1 MFWGIITLIF
11 DDKGA
16 TIKTIRIYALLFGF
30 FCVSMVMVGF
40 LIYKAN
46 HNLYVED
53 AKNSVESVLNLT
65 QELISHKKQLALS
78 IALMFSQN
86 EAIKE
91 AYRDENRERLFELIT
106 HEIHTTKQ
114 YLQMEHLEVQLH
126 TKEAKAWVRSWDFES
141 YGSELATW
149 RKGIALLHE
158 NKAPMV
164 AVELGKRLNIKALAP
179 IFDTDEF
186 MGSLEVIISFEE
198 IAQNLREK
206 KIDFA
211 ILMHHQLLEI
221 GSWMKELEQINDY
234 VVVSSSCPTN
244 CHTTLYPVAMPEIL
258 EQGFARN
265 NHTLFGFTPL
275 FDLESKP
282 IGYIGVWFSES
293 LLKDS
298 LLLRATLTPHPQ
310 GLHVKTLSPAS
321 QKTPREIL
329 IR

>member
-1 MFWGIITLIF
+1 MMFQ
-11 DDKGA
+11 KGA
-16 TIKTIRIYALLFGF
+16 IIKTIRIYALLFGF
-30 FCVSMVMVGF
+30 FCVSMLMLGF

-78 IALMFSQN
+78 VALMFSQN

-91 AYRDENRERLFELIT
+91 AYRQDNREALYERIT
-106 HEIHTTKQ
+106 EEIHHTKQ
-114 YLQMEHLEVQLH
+114 HLQMEHLEVQLH
-126 TKEAKAWVRSWDFES
+126 TKDAKAWVRSWDFES
-141 YGSELATW
+141 YGSELVAW
-149 RKGIALLHE
+149 RKGIALLHQ
-158 NKAPMV
+158 NKMPLV

-179 IFDTDEF
+179 IFDKDEF
-186 MGSLEVIISFEE
+186 IGSLEVIIGFEE
-198 IAQNLREK
+198 IAQNLRDK

-211 ILMHHQLLEI
+211 ILMPHEFLEI
-221 GSWMKELEQINDY
+221 GAWMKELEQINDY

-244 CHTTLYPVAMPEIL
+244 CHTTLYPVATPEIL
-258 EQGFARN
+258 EQGFARAN
-265 NHTLFGFTPL
+265 RTLFGFTPL

-282 IGYIGVWFSES
+282 IGYIGIWFNES

-310 GLHVKTLSPAS
+310 GLHVKTLMPTS
-321 QKTPREIL
+321 QKPQEIL
-329 IR
+329 IQ